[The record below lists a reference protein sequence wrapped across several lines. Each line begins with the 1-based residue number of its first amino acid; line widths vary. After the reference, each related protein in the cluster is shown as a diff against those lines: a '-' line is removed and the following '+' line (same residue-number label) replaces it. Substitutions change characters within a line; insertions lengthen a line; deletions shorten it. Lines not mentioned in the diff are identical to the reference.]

1 MTKIIKMIIILIL
14 TSFFIYFLKPKNQEN
29 FITWYLPFYN
39 KGTVELT
46 SGTPKYITSNL
57 EYNYLEYDYIN
68 EIKMHILQK
77 TQYGVT
83 EAYYKFLFS
92 NIVKSLKVKKLLIF
106 QVDNTKDL
114 LKNVN
119 DTKYNLAIVSAPT
132 LVKKLSTDVDSIKNV
147 NVVIVSNYRFIFFIT
162 NKLAQISKLSE
173 INGKRINLGQEDSDD
188 WLFGTG
194 IIQNLKINYDIEISP
209 SFDDPK
215 TAFDKLLRFE
225 IDGMFFTDLYPSEI
239 LNKIIEQDL
248 TKLIVLVPMDDL
260 NKDAFRQRH
269 TFAEP
274 VSIDLNAL
282 PDNYLPVKV
291 KELEYNKF
299 RPDYNTYR
307 YPDFIICNKNAEPR
321 NTFGIVKSFV
331 SNLEILN
338 NSEFFKQNGYN
349 YLTFPNIAN
358 SGFLPIHIG
367 AKIFYNHISINTV
380 MPNDMCKFFI
390 GNAKCNDER
399 IEGAK
404 IVMGLD
410 GATEF

>member
-1 MTKIIKMIIILIL
+1 MTKIIKIIIILLI
-14 TSFFIYFLKPKNQEN
+14 TSFFIFFQKNKNQEN

-39 KGTVELT
+39 KGTAELT

-68 EIKMHILQK
+68 EIKMYILQK

-92 NIVKSLKVKKLLIF
+92 NIVKSLKVKKFLIF
-106 QVDNTKDL
+106 QVNNLPDL

-119 DTKYNLAIVSAPT
+119 DDKYNLAIVSAPT
-132 LVKKLSTDVDSIKNV
+132 LVKKLSTDIDKIKNI
-147 NVVIVSNYRFIFFIT
+147 NIVIACNYRFIFFVT
-162 NKLAQISKLSE
+162 NKMAQISKLSE
-173 INGKRINLGQEDSDD
+173 INGKRINLGIEDTDE

-194 IIQNLKINYDIEISP
+194 IIDNLKINYDIEFNP
-209 SFDDPK
+209 SYYDIEES
-215 TAFDKLLRFE
+215 FDKLLKFE

-260 NKDAFRQRH
+260 NKEAFRQRH
-269 TFAEP
+269 SFAES
-274 VSIDLNAL
+274 VAIDLNAL
-282 PDNYLPVKV
+282 PDNYLPVKI

-307 YPDFIICNKNAEPR
+307 YPDFIVCNKKAEPR
-321 NTFGIVKSFV
+321 NTFGIVNSIV
-331 SNLEILN
+331 SNLNILN
-338 NSEFFKQNGYN
+338 NSNFFIQNGYN
-349 YLTFPNIAN
+349 YLSFPNIAN

-367 AKIFYNHISINTV
+367 AKIFYNHITINTV
-380 MPNDMCKFFI
+380 KPDDMCKFFI

-410 GATEF
+410 GASEF